1 AAMQVTALLGHCCPG
16 QGRAAPRGVE
26 GGWCGGHKWNPSCHS
41 SQSFT
46 FNLGRF
52 ETKKGAKVCANPEE
66 KWVKRA
72 VKITGTQAK
81 QNKGLILSF
90 SWVGRGPA
98 MGNRAGL
105 PHM

>member
-1 AAMQVTALLGHCCPG
+1 MSCCRTPRTQG
-16 QGRAAPRGVE
+16 QAWGQEERRKSAGQ
-26 GGWCGGHKWNPSCHS
+26 GGWCGHKWNHSCHS

-72 VKITGTQAK
+72 VKVLLK
-81 QNKGLILSF
+81 KREL
-90 SWVGRGPA
+90 
-98 MGNRAGL
+98 RA
-105 PHM
+105 P